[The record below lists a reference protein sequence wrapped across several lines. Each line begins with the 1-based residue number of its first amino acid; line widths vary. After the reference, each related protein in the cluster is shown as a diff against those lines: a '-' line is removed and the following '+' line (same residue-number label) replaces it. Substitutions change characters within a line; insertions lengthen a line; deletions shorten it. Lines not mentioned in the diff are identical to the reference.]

1 MRRLLNHSLRTK
13 IVRWSVLL
21 ALIAGCTGP
30 STTTFTVECD
40 QNGSCKVTKKQAQN
54 GAAPQD
60 FSAAASSASV
70 QAYRLILNLP
80 SDIVLN
86 TSSPVQATLTATTD
100 TGYTS
105 SITVTLQPTTSTTA
119 PVAPGDAV
127 YTFLLPYTSAV
138 ANWASAATA
147 NANTSINVDT
157 SIISALTLQGIPG
170 TYTVTIQ
177 EITEQMGLNTTGS
190 VGITDG
196 GGSGGTGNHCKKAC
210 P

>member
-1 MRRLLNHSLRTK
+1 MRRQLVNHHWAK
-13 IVRWSVLL
+13 IVRWSVLFV
-21 ALIAGCTGP
+21 LIAGCAGP

-40 QNGSCKVTKKQAQN
+40 QNGSCKVTKKQTQN

-60 FSAAASSASV
+60 FSAAASSTSV

-86 TSSPVQATLTATTD
+86 ASSPVQATLTATTD

-105 SITVTLQPTTSTTA
+105 SITVTMQPTTTTTA

-157 SIISALTLQGIPG
+157 SVVSALTLQGAPG

-177 EITEQMGLNTTGS
+177 EITEQTGLGTTGS

-196 GGSGGTGNHCKKAC
+196 GGGGTGNHCKKAC